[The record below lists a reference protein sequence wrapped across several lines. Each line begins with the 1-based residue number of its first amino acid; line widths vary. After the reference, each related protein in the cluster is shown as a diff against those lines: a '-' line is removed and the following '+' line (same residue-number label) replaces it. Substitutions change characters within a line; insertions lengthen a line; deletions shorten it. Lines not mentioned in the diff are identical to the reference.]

1 LKTSGA
7 TDTMANTDDTLGQ
20 LNALVR
26 AKTGDSAARTH
37 SLETLPGHA
46 GFSYSFV
53 LERTDGGV
61 LAGKLVLRLAPPN
74 VRISGPAD
82 VVRQAKI
89 MASMVRT
96 AVPVPPVYWYG
107 DEPKFFGRPYFVVG
121 YVNGVK
127 LADEPFPMEQMKPL
141 ARKGIETLAALHSL
155 PWEPRRSAFGDPF
168 PLSEEM
174 KRLDYL
180 LDRPTLDPAVVARAP
195 ELRERLRATLPT
207 QARIGCVHGDFQW
220 SNVLFDGG
228 RPVAFIDWEIAS
240 VGPTML
246 DLGWVCFFAAPDAW
260 EPTTEQRVR
269 PLTPDEIIDVYARS
283 VTFPVSPD
291 EIRWFRAFAGYR
303 FGVITCFN
311 VMLHRRGKRIDPQW
325 LLPVHVSTHAR
336 HYRDRGRVTQSDR
349 KPSAENKFRYHPRD
363 VVRVS
368 GSERG

>member
-1 LKTSGA
+1 MKTSGA
-7 TDTMANTDDTLGQ
+7 TDTMANTDDTLVQ
-20 LNALVR
+20 LNTLVR
-26 AKTGDSAARTH
+26 AKTGDSAARAY
-37 SLETLPGHA
+37 SLEALPGHA

-53 LERTDGGV
+53 LERTDGG
-61 LAGKLVLRLAPPN
+61 APTGKLVLRLAPPN

-89 MASMVRT
+89 MASMAGT
-96 AVPVPPVYWYG
+96 GVPVPTVYWCG

-155 PWEPRRSAFGDPF
+155 PWEPRRNAFGDPF

-220 SNVLFDGG
+220 SNMLFDGG
-228 RPVAFIDWEIAS
+228 RPVALIDWEIAS
-240 VGPTML
+240 NGPTIL
-246 DLGWVCFFAAPDAW
+246 DLGWVCFFADPDAW
-260 EPTTEQRVR
+260 MLTTEQRVR
-269 PLTPDEIIDVYARS
+269 PLTPDEIIEVYARS

-325 LLPVHVSTHAR
+325 EDTGL
-336 HYRDRGRVTQSDR
+336 
-349 KPSAENKFRYHPRD
+349 SAPRMF
-363 VVRVS
+363 
-368 GSERG
+368 ERGLELIG